1 MYSPSNTNT
10 RSVKESANKLKNEA
24 REDIEEVRE
33 GLEVVKDDLRDVAN
47 RAGRKVRNFIDS
59 ASSEAT
65 HVRDTVTH
73 RIEDKPVQSAL
84 IALGAGF
91 ILGAL
96 FRR

>member
-1 MYSPSNTNT
+1 MYTASNSNT
-10 RSVKESANKLKNEA
+10 RSIKESANKLKNEA
-24 REDIEEVRE
+24 QQDIEETRE

-47 RAGRKVRNFIDS
+47 RAGRRVRNLIDT

-65 HVRDTVTH
+65 HVKETVTH
-73 RIEDKPVQSAL
+73 QIQDKPVQSAL

-91 ILGAL
+91 LLGAL